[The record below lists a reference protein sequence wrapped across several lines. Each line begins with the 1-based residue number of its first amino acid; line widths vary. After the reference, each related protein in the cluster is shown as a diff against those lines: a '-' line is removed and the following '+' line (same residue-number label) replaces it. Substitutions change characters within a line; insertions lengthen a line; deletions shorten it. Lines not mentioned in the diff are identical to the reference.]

1 MIVAGVMSGTSLD
14 GIDAVAVDFADD
26 GGMRVVGQTSLPM
39 PSALRSEL
47 LALALGTDHE
57 IERMGDASVA
67 LAHLYAWT
75 LQDLQQ
81 RLSEP
86 IAAAGVHG
94 QTIRHRPERGFTLQL
109 NHPAL
114 VAELSGIDIIADF
127 RSRDVAAGGE
137 GAPLVPA
144 FHAACFRS
152 AECSTAVL
160 NIGGIANFTLIPQD
174 FAADVLGFDCGPG
187 NMLLDHWMQTAQ
199 GLPYD
204 SDGSYARSG
213 SIDQALLALM
223 LTDPY
228 FDRPIP
234 KSTGREYFSPSWL
247 DEKLHASGEFHRAAD
262 MPDERRRSIAAVLTE
277 LTARSAVDALIRWLP
292 DVQRLYLCGGGALN
306 SFLCERIRIALD
318 AAGSHC
324 VALCSTAACGIDPMA
339 VEGAAFAWLAH
350 QWFLKQPGNLPA
362 ATHAAGPRRLGC
374 LYPAS

>member
-1 MIVAGVMSGTSLD
+1 
-14 GIDAVAVDFADD
+14 
-26 GGMRVVGQTSLPM
+26 
-39 PSALRSEL
+39 
-47 LALALGTDHE
+47 
-57 IERMGDASVA
+57 
-67 LAHLYAWT
+67 
-75 LQDLQQ
+75 
-81 RLSEP
+81 
-86 IAAAGVHG
+86 
-94 QTIRHRPERGFTLQL
+94 
-109 NHPAL
+109 
-114 VAELSGIDIIADF
+114 
-127 RSRDVAAGGE
+127 
-137 GAPLVPA
+137 
-144 FHAACFRS
+144 
-152 AECSTAVL
+152 
-160 NIGGIANFTLIPQD
+160 
-174 FAADVLGFDCGPG
+174 
-187 NMLLDHWMQTAQ
+187 MLLDHWMQTAQ

-247 DEKLHASGEFHRAAD
+247 DEKLHASGEFRRAAD
-262 MPDERRRSIAAVLTE
+262 MPDERRRSIAATLTE

-318 AAGSHC
+318 AAGAHT

-350 QWFLKQPGNLPA
+350 QWFLRQPGNLPT

>member
-26 GGMRVVGQTSLPM
+26 GGMRVVGQASLPM
-39 PSALRSEL
+39 PSVLRSEL

-152 AECSTAVL
+152 AKCSTAVL

-247 DEKLHASGEFHRAAD
+247 DEKLHASGEFRRAAD
-262 MPDERRRSIAAVLTE
+262 MPDERRRSIAATLTE

-292 DVQRLYLCGGGALN
+292 DVQRLYL
-306 SFLCERIRIALD
+306 
-318 AAGSHC
+318 
-324 VALCSTAACGIDPMA
+324 
-339 VEGAAFAWLAH
+339 
-350 QWFLKQPGNLPA
+350 
-362 ATHAAGPRRLGC
+362 
-374 LYPAS
+374 

>member
-26 GGMRVVGQTSLPM
+26 GGMRVVGQASLPM
-39 PSALRSEL
+39 PSVLRSEL

-152 AECSTAVL
+152 AKCST
-160 NIGGIANFTLIPQD
+160 Q
-174 FAADVLGFDCGPG
+174 
-187 NMLLDHWMQTAQ
+187 
-199 GLPYD
+199 Y
-204 SDGSYARSG
+204 
-213 SIDQALLALM
+213 
-223 LTDPY
+223 
-228 FDRPIP
+228 
-234 KSTGREYFSPSWL
+234 
-247 DEKLHASGEFHRAAD
+247 
-262 MPDERRRSIAAVLTE
+262 RRYR
-277 LTARSAVDALIRWLP
+277 
-292 DVQRLYLCGGGALN
+292 
-306 SFLCERIRIALD
+306 
-318 AAGSHC
+318 
-324 VALCSTAACGIDPMA
+324 
-339 VEGAAFAWLAH
+339 
-350 QWFLKQPGNLPA
+350 
-362 ATHAAGPRRLGC
+362 
-374 LYPAS
+374 

>member
-14 GIDAVAVDFADD
+14 GIDAVAVNFSDD
-26 GGMRVVGQTSLPM
+26 GSMRVVGQTSLPM

-81 RLSEP
+81 RLGQP

-152 AECSTAVL
+152 AKCSTAVL

-234 KSTGREYFSPSWL
+234 KSTGREYFPPSWL
-247 DEKLHASGEFHRAAD
+247 DEKLHASGEFRRAAD
-262 MPDERRRSIAAVLTE
+262 MPDERRRSIAATLTE

-318 AAGSHC
+318 AAGSH
-324 VALCSTAACGIDPMA
+324 
-339 VEGAAFAWLAH
+339 
-350 QWFLKQPGNLPA
+350 
-362 ATHAAGPRRLGC
+362 
-374 LYPAS
+374 